1 MTDTFLIIGGAVL
14 VVTVYFD
21 ALATTLT
28 VGGAGPLTRTVLAQI
43 WRLLLRLHRPDSG
56 SRLLTGAGAGLL
68 FTTVLLWTAGLWVG
82 WTLIF
87 LGSDMVVDA
96 QTSAPAGLADVAYY
110 VGFTLFTLGV
120 GDYVASDPAGRLL
133 TALASFGGLFLITL
147 AITYLLSV
155 VAAVVERRAIAVRI
169 NALGCSSGDIVVRGW
184 TGNSF
189 SSAFIQQ
196 LVALTGQLATTGEQ
210 HLAYPVLH
218 YFRSREPDAAAPVA
232 IGRLDDAMLLLQA
245 AVAPAARPDG
255 SAVDPLRRAIGRYL
269 DTASS
274 TSSAPPVPSP
284 PPAPD
289 HTALGAAGIPLASS
303 EGFIGHV
310 EGEADRRRRLHQLV
324 RSNGWSW

>member
-1 MTDTFLIIGGAVL
+1 MPDTLLIVGGVVL
-14 VVTVYFD
+14 VVAVYLD

-28 VGGAGPLTRTVLAQI
+28 VGGAGPLTRTVLGQI
-43 WRLLLRLHRPDSG
+43 WRLLMRMHRPDST

-68 FTTVLLWTAGLWVG
+68 FTTVLLWVAGLWAG

-87 LGSDMVVDA
+87 RGSETVVDA
-96 QTSAPAGLADVAYY
+96 QTSAPAGMTDVVYY
-110 VGFTLFTLGV
+110 AGFTVFTLGV
-120 GDYVASDPAGRLL
+120 GDFVASDSLGRFL

-155 VAAVVERRAIAVRI
+155 VAAVVERRTIAVRV
-169 NALGCSSGDIVVRGW
+169 NALGSSAEEIVVRGW
-184 TGNSF
+184 TGDSF
-189 SSAFIQQ
+189 SSAFVQH
-196 LVALTGQLATTGEQ
+196 LVALTGQLSTTGEQ

-218 YFRSREPDAAAPVA
+218 FFRSREQDAAAPVA

-245 AVAPAARPDG
+245 GVAAASRPDS
-255 SAVDPLRRAIGRYL
+255 SAVEPVRRAIARYL

-274 TSSAPPVPSP
+274 TSAGAPDSAA

-289 HTALGAAGIPLASS
+289 QAALRAAGIPIAPS
-303 EGFIGHV
+303 EDFLRRV
-310 EGEADRRRRLHQLV
+310 QAEADRRQRLRRLL